1 MPVIN
6 PGQNLPGKASPED
19 PEELLC
25 LLEPWNGKEPAMEQV
40 KKPYPFRSVFS
51 LKPLMD
57 YLQSQASDSC
67 KVGTCKRESLEEILD
82 RFPELGK
89 PIKDLSVLKRR
100 GEEVQKVMDFVF
112 PVAFWDSEAVACMVP
127 FHMTPVFVSPRFRSL
142 FLNKDNSY
150 RGRRN
155 LDEASFNRGRVIRAY
170 LFILKKFYGI
180 EQALDYP
187 VINIISDPETGL
199 DRHFKLQVDFR
210 FVDVKALKTPKSLM
224 AEEQATILRHI
235 AEPEVIREILP
246 PEDFEIQGFTILQ
259 AVEVTESEV
268 LSGLAKDLVDQNSIV
283 SRENFLRVQE
293 RLRTL
298 LKRPRLVAGLTAI
311 QDDRILL
318 LNTGAQL
325 TQSCIF
331 ANSRHVSVDEFKDT
345 HFMQAAESGEIL
357 IIPDLMEEPAHLHQN
372 IKEDFV
378 RMGARSLLIAPLF
391 FKGGCIG
398 MLNLAS
404 PEPGGL
410 GPMDGLVMQRVKP
423 LFAMAIKRALD
434 DLDNRVQS
442 IIKHECTAI
451 HPTVEWRFRKAALN
465 YLEHVQEGETSQ
477 IESIVFKDVYPLYGV
492 ADIRGSTEAR
502 NRSIQKD
509 LTEHLK
515 RTLDIVRAADRI
527 KPLLILREL
536 SGRIQGH
543 LGRIESGLGAG
554 DELFVARFLQEEVE
568 TLFAHLRGYGPE
580 VEKAIAAYESV
591 IDKNVGTVYRVRKQ
605 FEESVSLLNDRLTG
619 YLDQVELEAQTVF
632 PHYFERHKTD
642 GVDYLIYLGGA
653 LVEDGGFHELYL
665 RNMRL
670 WQLKAACGLAWHT
683 AQLKS
688 TLPVPLDTAHL
699 ILVQDK
705 PLSIRFRYDEK
716 RFDVDGAYDIRH
728 DIIKSRIDKA
738 MVRGGEERLTQPGKV
753 AVVYS
758 SREEEQGIRQH
769 IDFLLSEGYL
779 KGSPEHFVLDAL
791 PDVQGLKALRVEV
804 DPESKA
810 FADK

>member
-1 MPVIN
+1 M
-6 PGQNLPGKASPED
+6 D
-19 PEELLC
+19 
-25 LLEPWNGKEPAMEQV
+25 QV
-40 KKPYPFRSVFS
+40 KKDYAFRSVFS

-57 YLQSQASDSC
+57 YLQSQATDSC
-67 KVGTCKRESLEEILD
+67 TVGTCKRDGLEGILE
-82 RFPELGK
+82 RVPELGG
-89 PIKDLSVLKRR
+89 PIKDLSVLKRHA
-100 GEEVQKVMDFVF
+100 EAVQQLMDFVF
-112 PVAFWDSEAVACMVP
+112 PVAFWDSEAVACMIP
-127 FHMTPVFVSPRFRSL
+127 FHMTPVFVSPQFRRF

-180 EQALDYP
+180 EQDFDYP

-199 DRHFKLQVDFR
+199 DRHFKMQVDFR
-210 FVDVKALKTPKSLM
+210 FVDVEALNNPKSLT
-224 AEEQATILRHI
+224 AEEKNTILRHI

-246 PEDFEIQGFTILQ
+246 PEDFEIQGFTIFQ

-268 LSGLAKDLVDQNSIV
+268 LVGLERDLVDQNSIV

-298 LKRPRLVAGLTAI
+298 LKRPRLVAGLAAI

-318 LNTGAQL
+318 LNTGAEMKE
-325 TQSCIF
+325 SCIF
-331 ANSRHVSVDEFKDT
+331 ANSQHVSVHEFKDT
-345 HFMQAAESGEIL
+345 HFMQAAESGEIV
-357 IIPDLMEEPAHLHQN
+357 IIPDLMEEPTFHHQHL
-372 IKEDFV
+372 EDFI

-391 FKGGCIG
+391 FQGECIG

-404 PEPGGL
+404 PEPGAL
-410 GPMDGLVMQRVKP
+410 GPMEALVMRQIKP

-465 YLEHVQEGETSQ
+465 YLEDMQGGETSE
-477 IESIVFKDVYPLYGV
+477 IEPIIFKDVYPLYGV

-502 NRSIQKD
+502 NRSIQMD
-509 LTEHLK
+509 LAEHLK
-515 RTLDIVRAADRI
+515 RALDIVRTADRT

-536 SGRIQGH
+536 AGRIQDH
-543 LGRIESGLGAG
+543 LERIESGLGAG

-568 TLFAHLRGYGPE
+568 TLFGHFRDYDPE
-580 VEKAIAAYESV
+580 VVKAIAAYESAV
-591 IDKNVGTVYRVRKQ
+591 DRNVGTVYRMRKE
-605 FEESVSLLNDRLTG
+605 FEESVFLLNDRLAG
-619 YLDQVELEAQTVF
+619 YLDQVESEAQAVF

-653 LVEDGGFHELYL
+653 LAEDGGFHELYL
-665 RNMRL
+665 KNMRL

-683 AQLKS
+683 AQLKAS
-688 TLPVPLDTAHL
+688 LPVPLDTAHL
-699 ILVQDK
+699 ILVQDT

-758 SREEEQGIRQH
+758 SREEEQGISQH

-779 KGSPEHFVLDAL
+779 KGTPEHFVLDAL

-804 DPESKA
+804 DLESKA
-810 FADK
+810 FEAQ